1 MITRDTMKKF
11 RRYAV
16 VVILILSAIL
26 TPTGDPF
33 TMLVVAVP
41 LYLLYEFSILICKPG
56 VPEEVGD
63 DLD

>member
-1 MITRDTMKKF
+1 M
-11 RRYAV
+11 
-16 VVILILSAIL
+16 ILILSAVL

-56 VPEEVGD
+56 VPEEVAD
-63 DLD
+63 DID